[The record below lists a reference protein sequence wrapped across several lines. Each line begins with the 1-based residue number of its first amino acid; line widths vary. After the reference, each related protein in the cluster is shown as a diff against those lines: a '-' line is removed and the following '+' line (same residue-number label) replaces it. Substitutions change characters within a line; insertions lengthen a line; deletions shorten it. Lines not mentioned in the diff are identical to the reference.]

1 MLASQIFLTII
12 IFFIL
17 FRTVLSFKKE
27 KLNDKKFYFLWIGFW
42 LIVTV
47 LVNFTQILSSLA
59 KFLGIGR
66 GVDLAVYTSIIVIFY
81 LLFIFFQRIKKLEKE
96 ITKIVREMA
105 VNKSKS

>member
-17 FRTVLSFKKE
+17 FKTVLSFKKE
-27 KLNDKKFYFLWIGFW
+27 KLDDKKFYFFWIGFW

-47 LVNFTQILSSLA
+47 LVNFTQILSSFA

-66 GVDLAVYTSIIVIFY
+66 GVDLAVYTSIIAIFY
-81 LLFIFFQRIKKLEKE
+81 LLFIFFQRIKKLERE
-96 ITKIVREMA
+96 ITKIVREITIEE
-105 VNKSKS
+105 